1 MKKNNLFLIVNIIS
15 ALLII
20 ISFFLYAGPFISIGN
35 GLKNISGF
43 QMAFDVDAFFGTKS
57 GTKYIYEGGC
67 SLGFLIS
74 ILMVFAMMVGSVTG
88 AVCNVLKVNSR
99 RIEHL

>member
-20 ISFFLYAGPFISIGN
+20 ISFFLYAGPFISIGSS
-35 GLKNISGF
+35 KNISGF
-43 QMAFDVDAFFGTKS
+43 QLAFDVDAFLGTKS

-67 SLGFLIS
+67 SLGFLIG